1 MTQPNL
7 KWLIECFLLVSDGPL
22 GIDKIKSAT
31 NCDDAHLIRKAILE
45 LSAEYETRAG
55 GVCLAEVAGGYQL
68 RTRPEY
74 SEWVKKFLQPP
85 PQRLSQAALETLAIV
100 AYKQP
105 IIRSEIEHIR
115 GVESGAILRMLL
127 ERKLIRIA
135 GRKEIPGRPLIYATT
150 RRFLEV
156 FGLIDLKDLPSPKE
170 MAELSEP
177 IVSDT

>member
-1 MTQPNL
+1 MTPPNL
-7 KWLIECFLLVSDGPL
+7 KWIIECFLLVSDGPL

-31 NCDDAHLIRKAILE
+31 GCDDVSRIRKALNE
-45 LSAEYETRAG
+45 LSAEYETRG
-55 GVCLAEVAGGYQL
+55 GGICLTEVANGYQL

-105 IIRSEIEHIR
+105 AIRSEIEHIR

-127 ERKLIRIA
+127 QKKLIRIA

-156 FGLIDLKDLPSPKE
+156 FGLADLKDLPSPKE
-170 MAELSEP
+170 MTELSEP
-177 IVSDT
+177 IESET